1 MKPIYT
7 EICFSSGVLIDG
19 FRTALKFFDSQKSID
34 SLVEVWHDKKTGISH
49 LINLL
54 RNIEQLKS
62 IETITQS

>member
-34 SLVEVWHDKKTGISH
+34 SLVEVWHDKKKLGYLT
-49 LINLL
+49 
-54 RNIEQLKS
+54 
-62 IETITQS
+62 